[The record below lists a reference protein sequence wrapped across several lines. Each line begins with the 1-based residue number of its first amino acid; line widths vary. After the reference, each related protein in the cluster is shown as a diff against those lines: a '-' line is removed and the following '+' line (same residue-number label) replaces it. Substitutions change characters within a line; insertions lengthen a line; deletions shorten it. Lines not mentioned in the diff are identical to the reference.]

1 MRARRGSPRWRCN
14 ETTDL
19 KPGEVSAMNGLTF
32 GARKR
37 PSIGSEEPKPEN
49 VLNAAWIVLEAAN
62 DLGDQPT
69 VDVCR
74 RVIDANLNGSPA
86 SPYDV
91 HIVTEYFR

>member
-1 MRARRGSPRWRCN
+1 
-14 ETTDL
+14 
-19 KPGEVSAMNGLTF
+19 MNAISF

-37 PSIGSEEPKPEN
+37 PGNSSDESQPDKP
-49 VLNAAWIVLEAAN
+49 LDTAWIVLEAAN
-62 DLGDQPT
+62 DLGDQPS